1 MSLKKSFVAALSLL
15 VVLTG
20 IIVLIVPN
28 GSSIRSSIF
37 NQTEK
42 NLLSGVPGKNGPIL
56 AVKIDDTNMAHPQV
70 GLESAD
76 IIYIEQVEGGL
87 TRLAAIYSSRIPQ
100 LIGPIRS
107 ARVSDLELLAQFG
120 KVGFAYSGAQSKF
133 RPEIE
138 SANLVDLGAQS
149 KPPTI
154 YTTDPNR
161 IQPYA
166 MILRADLLMD
176 FVSEKEI
183 ALSTPKD
190 PGWSFGQDFEKGTSI
205 SSAHVSWPA
214 SSYDVSWSSQNKNW
228 QLSHNGKPN
237 FSASGKVLTADTFV
251 IQIVTI
257 SDSIYYDKVGGV
269 TPLIASVGSG
279 TGYILR
285 DGKYI
290 QARWNRPSPEMGTQ
304 WTTPEGAEIPFKAG
318 AIWIALTD
326 RAPRFTEKT
335 EGAGDVATK

>member
-1 MSLKKSFVAALSLL
+1 MSLKNKLVAALSLL
-15 VVLTG
+15 VVLVGVITV
-20 IIVLIVPN
+20 ITRI
-28 GSSIRSSIF
+28 GSSIHTSVF

-42 NLLSGVPGKNGPIL
+42 SVLSGVPGKNGPIL
-56 AVKIDDTNMAHPQV
+56 VVKIDDTNMAHPQV

-190 PGWSFGQDFEKGTSI
+190 PGWSFAQDFERGIAI

-214 SSYDVSWSSQNKNW
+214 SSYDVSWSQQNRTW

-237 FSASGKVLTADTFV
+237 LSASGKILTADTFV
-251 IQIVTI
+251 IQIVKI
-257 SDSIYYDKVGGV
+257 SDSIYRDKVGGI

-279 TGYILR
+279 NGYILR
-285 DGKYI
+285 DGRYI
-290 QARWNRPSPEMGTQ
+290 EARWNRLSSEVGTQ

-326 RAPRFTEKT
+326 KAPRFTEKT
-335 EGAGDVATK
+335 EGARDVATK

>member
-1 MSLKKSFVAALSLL
+1 MAWRKIFVVVVSLM
-15 VVLTG
+15 VV
-20 IIVLIVPN
+20 
-28 GSSIRSSIF
+28 
-37 NQTEK
+37 
-42 NLLSGVPGKNGPIL
+42 LSGVIAFVAPVGSSLHSGIFKQSEKSVLSGLPGNDGPIL

-76 IIYIEQVEGGL
+76 VIYIEQVEGGL

-100 LIGPIRS
+100 FIGPIRS

-120 KVGFAYSGAQSKF
+120 KVGFAYSGAQKKF
-133 RPEIE
+133 RPEIA
-138 SANLVDLGAQS
+138 SANLVDLGAES

-176 FVSEKEI
+176 FVKKNAI
-183 ALSTPKD
+183 ALATPRS
-190 PGWSFGQDFEKGTSI
+190 PGWKFSQNFEKGVPIT
-205 SSAHVSWPA
+205 SAHVSWPA
-214 SSYDVSWSSQNKNW
+214 SSYDVSWSQKTKKW

-237 FSASGKVLTADTFV
+237 YSVTGKILTADTFV
-251 IQIVTI
+251 IQLVKI
-257 SDSIYYDKVGGV
+257 SDSIYHDKVGGV
-269 TPLIASVGSG
+269 TPQIASVGSG

-285 DGKYI
+285 DGRYI
-290 QARWNRPSPEMGTQ
+290 KARWNRNSPEEGTQ
-304 WTTPEGAEIPFKAG
+304 WTSLDGQEIPFKAG

-326 RAPRFTEKT
+326 KEPRFTENT
-335 EGAGDVATK
+335 EDARDVATK

>member
-1 MSLKKSFVAALSLL
+1 MSLKRIFVAALSLL
-15 VVLTG
+15 
-20 IIVLIVPN
+20 IVLVGISAAISPI
-28 GSSIRSSIF
+28 GSSIRTSIF
-37 NQTEK
+37 NQSAR
-42 NLLSGVPGKNGPIL
+42 NVLSGLPGKNGPIL
-56 AVKIDDTNMAHPQV
+56 AVKIDDTTMAHPQV

-76 IIYIEQVEGGL
+76 VIYIEQVEGGL

-107 ARVSDLELLAQFG
+107 ARVSDLELLAQYG

-154 YTTDPNR
+154 YTTDPSR
-161 IQPYA
+161 VQPYA

-176 FVSEKEI
+176 FVTEKEI
-183 ALSTPKD
+183 SLATPSN
-190 PGWSFGQDFEKGTSI
+190 PGWRFAQDFKKGVDI
-205 SSAHVSWPA
+205 SKAHVTWPA
-214 SSYDVSWSSQNKNW
+214 SSYDVSWSRQNKTW

-237 FSASGKVLTADTFV
+237 YSASGKILTADTFV
-251 IQIVTI
+251 IQIVKI
-257 SDSIYYDKVGGV
+257 SDSVYRDKVGGV

-279 TGYILR
+279 SGYILR
-285 DGKYI
+285 DGRYI
-290 QARWNRPSPEMGTQ
+290 QARWNRPSSEVGTQ
-304 WTTPEGAEIPFKAG
+304 WTTPDGEEIPFKAG

-326 RAPRFTEKT
+326 KEPRFTEKT
-335 EGAGDVATK
+335 EDAGDVATK

>member
-1 MSLKKSFVAALSLL
+1 MSLKRIFVAALSLL
-15 VVLTG
+15 
-20 IIVLIVPN
+20 IVLAGISAAISPI
-28 GSSIRSSIF
+28 GSSIRTSIF
-37 NQTEK
+37 KESAK
-42 NLLSGVPGKNGPIL
+42 NILSGVPGKNGPIL
-56 AVKIDDTNMAHPQV
+56 AVKIDDTTMAHPQV

-107 ARVSDLELLAQFG
+107 ARVSDLELLAQYG

-161 IQPYA
+161 VQPYA

-176 FVSEKEI
+176 FVAEKEI
-183 ALSTPKD
+183 SLATPKS
-190 PGWSFGQDFEKGTSI
+190 PGWSFAQDFKKGVAI
-205 SSAHVSWPA
+205 SNARVTWPA
-214 SSYDVSWSSQNKNW
+214 SSYDVSWSQQNKTW

-237 FSASGKVLTADTFV
+237 YSASGKVLTADTFV
-251 IQIVTI
+251 IQIVKI
-257 SDSIYYDKVGGV
+257 SDSVYRDKVGGI
-269 TPLIASVGSG
+269 TPFIASVGSG
-279 TGYILR
+279 SGYILR
-285 DGKYI
+285 DGRYI
-290 QARWNRPSPEMGTQ
+290 QARWNRPSAEVGTQ
-304 WTTPEGAEIPFKAG
+304 WTTPDGEEIPFKAG

-326 RAPRFTEKT
+326 KEPRFIEKT
-335 EGAGDVATK
+335 EGAGDGATK